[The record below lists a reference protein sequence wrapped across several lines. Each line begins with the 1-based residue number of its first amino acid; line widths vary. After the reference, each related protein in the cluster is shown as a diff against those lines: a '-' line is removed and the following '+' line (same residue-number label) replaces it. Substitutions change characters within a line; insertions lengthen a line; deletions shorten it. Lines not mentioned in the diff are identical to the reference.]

1 MKFIKSF
8 LSFFGTITTAIVFV
22 VNLNYL
28 SVEEHSPN
36 RYIMLQILL
45 AGFATALVTAAF
57 FALMEKLGRHFIIGT
72 IIHFIIMCVIM
83 VWLSVMFEWYSFGLE
98 GIIDMVVSV
107 AIVYVLVFAIS
118 YIIMKKEADEINRAL
133 KERNKDSE

>member
-72 IIHFIIMCVIM
+72 IIHFIIMCVVM
-83 VWLSVMFEWYSFGLE
+83 VWLSVMFDWYSFGLE

-107 AIVYVLVFAIS
+107 AIVYVLVFVIS